1 MASMRVGATLLLALI
16 LGFAGHVAAQP
27 TPGQELIPL
36 PPCRVA
42 DTRGNG
48 FTGGYGPPALIGGA
62 SRDFVIAGQCGVP
75 SAATAVSFNFTVVN
89 ATPPS
94 GFLTVYP
101 AGGAVPVAA
110 LLQFGPGQS
119 AVVSNS
125 ANVLLGPGGVISV
138 RASNTGGTVDLIIN
152 VYGYF
157 TDTEQLAN
165 QNTAVGASALQ
176 SLTSGSENTAF
187 GAGALQGNTTGSQNT
202 ASGASALRNNDTGSG
217 NTGSGAGALFSNS
230 VGSQNTASGVN
241 ALQSNT
247 AGESNTAS
255 GASALQSNTTGSQNT
270 ASGVNALAG
279 NTIGGS
285 NVASG
290 FSALQ
295 GNTTGSDNTGSGF
308 GALASNTT
316 GTTNTADGSRALFF
330 NTTGAGNTASGHGAL
345 QNNTTG
351 IGNTALGD
359 GALGSN
365 TTGGANIA
373 VGSGAGSLLTSGSNN
388 IYLGSSAG
396 AAAEADTMRLGASQ
410 ISTFIAGIA
419 GQVVSNSAPVL
430 IDTSTGQLGTL
441 VSSLRY
447 KSDIE
452 PMGARSRALIELRP
466 VVFRYTQDPRGERQY
481 GLIAEEV
488 ADVYPELVTRNA
500 RGQVDAI
507 RYHEL
512 TPMLLNEVQHQ
523 QQALSVQQRQL
534 GAHAREIAALQAQ
547 NAALA
552 ARLERLEAAAARA
565 AMPAS
570 R

>member
-1 MASMRVGATLLLALI
+1 MASMRVAATLLLALT
-16 LGFAGHVAAQP
+16 LGLAGHVAAQP

-75 SAATAVSFNFTVVN
+75 STATAVSFNFTVVDTT
-89 ATPPS
+89 APS

-101 AGGAVPVAA
+101 AGGAVPIAA

-119 AVVSNS
+119 EVVSDS

-138 RASNTGGTVDLIIN
+138 YASNTGGTADLVIN

-176 SLTSGSENTAF
+176 NL
-187 GAGALQGNTTGSQNT
+187 TTGSQNT
-202 ASGASALRNNDTGSG
+202 AFGASALQNNTIGG
-217 NTGSGAGALFSNS
+217 
-230 VGSQNTASGVN
+230 
-241 ALQSNT
+241 
-247 AGESNTAS
+247 SNTAS
-255 GASALQSNTTGSQNT
+255 GYAALQSNTTGSDNT
-270 ASGVNALAG
+270 A
-279 NTIGGS
+279 
-285 NVASG
+285 
-290 FSALQ
+290 
-295 GNTTGSDNTGSGF
+295 SGF
-308 GALASNTT
+308 GALAANSS
-316 GTTNTADGSRALFF
+316 GSTNTATGSRALFF
-330 NTTGAGNTASGHGAL
+330 NTTGVGNTASGHGAL
-345 QNNTTG
+345 QNNT
-351 IGNTALGD
+351 IGSSNTALGD
-359 GALGSN
+359 AALGSN
-365 TTGGANIA
+365 TIGNANIA
-373 VGSGAGSLLTSGSNN
+373 VGSAAGSTLTSGSNN
-388 IYLGSSAG
+388 IYLGSSA
-396 AAAEADTMRLGASQ
+396 ATATESATMRLGAIQ
-410 ISTFIAGIA
+410 TSTFIAGIA

-430 IDTSTGQLGTL
+430 IDTATGQLGTL

-447 KSDIE
+447 KSDIQS
-452 PMGARSRALIELRP
+452 MGARSRGLYHLRP
-466 VVFRYTQDPRGERQY
+466 VVFRYAQDPQGERQY

-488 ADVYPELVTRNA
+488 ATVYPELVTRNA
-500 RGQVDAI
+500 DGQVDAI

-523 QQALSVQQRQL
+523 QKALGDQQRQL
-534 GAHAREIAALQAQ
+534 GAQAREIAALQAE

-565 AMPAS
+565 ATPAS